1 MVQAT
6 RPRPVQ
12 VQLRRPAAST
22 RCRQTTCDA
31 TSSDTA
37 SKHARSAASG
47 RCRRHA
53 VSSCRYDACT
63 CAARNRSAVRPC
75 SCQQASNACKRTLR
89 SPSIPA
95 GRTRSFPPAQSIVS
109 STRQQQRA
117 ASSSAAA
124 CVRPARFRS
133 RWHGS
138 RAFVRLV
145 SMRNLMSLIPL
156 TGGWYIYFANY
167 IGGRSLLPAA
177 ALLSAFPCSPFARF
191 NRPRAGQSKRVLE

>member
-1 MVQAT
+1 MLLTTAGVWYQNARHDCTSAPEGGRVVQAT

-47 RCRRHA
+47 RCRCHA
-53 VSSCRYDACT
+53 VSGCRYDACT

-75 SCQQASNACKRTLR
+75 SCQQASNACIWTLR

-145 SMRNLMSLIPL
+145 SMRNLMPLIPL
-156 TGGWYIYFANY
+156 TGGWYM
-167 IGGRSLLPAA
+167 
-177 ALLSAFPCSPFARF
+177 
-191 NRPRAGQSKRVLE
+191 